1 VGYSIQNRL
10 QRKGKA
16 VINLDLAFFI
26 QIINFG
32 ILVLVL
38 NVMLYKPLRGIL
50 DKRRL
55 EIETASE
62 RVAAVDQVV
71 QEKVALYEAGLRAAK
86 AEAGARRAELLK
98 EAQAEESALTEKA
111 RKEATVSLE
120 SLRERISRE
129 SVEARELLRKQADAL
144 SGQICE
150 KILGR
155 SL

>member
-1 VGYSIQNRL
+1 VGYSIQN

-38 NVMLYKPLRGIL
+38 NVMLYKPLRGVL

-62 RVAAVDQVV
+62 RTAAVDQVV

-98 EAQAEESALTEKA
+98 EAQAEEAALTEKA
-111 RKEATVSLE
+111 RKEAVMSLE
-120 SLRERISRE
+120 SIRERIGRE
-129 SVEARELLRKQADAL
+129 SADARELLRKQADAL
-144 SGQICE
+144 SNEICE

>member
-1 VGYSIQNRL
+1 MGYSIQNRL

-26 QIINFG
+26 QIINLG

-38 NVMLYKPLRGIL
+38 NVMLYKPLRGVL

-55 EIETASE
+55 EIEAACERTAS
-62 RVAAVDQVV
+62 VDQVV
-71 QEKVALYEAGLRAAK
+71 QEKVALYEAGLRDAK
-86 AEAGARRAELLK
+86 ADVGARRAELLK
-98 EAQAEESALTEKA
+98 EAQAEEAALTENA
-111 RKEATVSLE
+111 RKEAAVSLE
-120 SLRERISRE
+120 SIRERVARE
-129 SVEARELLRKQADAL
+129 SGEARELLRRQADAL